1 MAMIRVTLAVVV
13 GLALGPAW
21 AGAAERVG
29 QLEQAGYAKTVTCSA
44 CHGFK
49 GNSRVE
55 SVPILA
61 GMAPG
66 YFKKA
71 IEDYA
76 TGRRTSP
83 EMEPFAKQVKA
94 LGVDEVATFFANQPR
109 TPASPRPD
117 RGRIERG
124 RAAAGQCAPC
134 HGSKGQGDPAKL
146 VPQIAGQPSVYLR
159 NQLLLFKADR
169 RSPGDEALVKMKAA
183 LRAVP
188 DETLSDL
195 AAYYASLR

>member
-1 MAMIRVTLAVVV
+1 MIRVAFGAVV
-13 GLALGPAW
+13 GLLVLGLAGV
-21 AGAAERVG
+21 AGAAGPLDEVG
-29 QLEQAGYAKTVTCSA
+29 YVTTVTCSA

-55 SVPILA
+55 AVPILA
-61 GMAPG
+61 GMPAE

-76 TGRRTSP
+76 TGKRLSP

-94 LGVDEVATFFANQPR
+94 LGVDEVSAFFAAQR
-109 TPASPRPD
+109 REPASPRPD
-117 RGRIERG
+117 RAGVERG
-124 RAAAGQCAPC
+124 RAAAVPCAAC
-134 HGSKGQGDPAKL
+134 HGAQGQGDVARL
-146 VPQIAGQPSVYLR
+146 VPPIAGQPAVYLR
-159 NQLLLFKADR
+159 NQLLLFKADK
-169 RSPGDEALVKMKAA
+169 RSPGDEALTKMKAA
-183 LRAVP
+183 LKAVS